1 MTRPLFR
8 DEALQARQGTGLG
21 RVQLL
26 RPLSLDLVTLGV
38 LVVALLVG
46 AFLAL
51 AQYTRKATVDGA
63 LAPDR
68 GLIRLV
74 PAEAATVIERR
85 VAEGQTVKAGDVLFV
100 LALERPRLL
109 ADAQAE
115 VRRSLGERQ
124 RSLQEAARQQDSLA
138 AAQLAALDRR
148 LQTLV
153 AEADQVDGEA
163 ALQQQRLALAQQ
175 AQDRLEALRRDNF
188 ISEAQVLAKQ
198 EEVLGLQAQLQ
209 ALQRQRLALQRE
221 RAQLEGERRSLPLL
235 ARNTQGGIERDLA
248 ELTREAAEQDSE
260 RRLIVRAPQDGMV
273 GAVLAEPG
281 QAVAPSSALASLV
294 PQGAVLQAQLY
305 APSSAVGFVRPG
317 QSVRLRLEA
326 FPYQK
331 FGPLEGRVLQVS
343 RTPLAAGELATQ
355 ALAGVQPVR
364 PGEALFRIT
373 VALDE
378 AALSQWPQPLAAG
391 MRLQA
396 DVQLERRRLVEWL
409 FEPLFGLQQ
418 RL

>member
-38 LVVALLVG
+38 LAVALLVG

-124 RSLQEAARQQDSLA
+124 RSLQDAARQQDSLA

-153 AEADQVDGEA
+153 AEAAQVDGEA

-281 QAVAPSSALASLV
+281 QAVSPSSALASLV

>member
-124 RSLQEAARQQDSLA
+124 RSLQDAARQQDSLA

-281 QAVAPSSALASLV
+281 QAVSPSSALASLV

>member
-124 RSLQEAARQQDSLA
+124 RSLQDAARQQDSLA

>member
-8 DEALQARQGTGLG
+8 DEALQARQGAWLG
-21 RVQLL
+21 RVQVL
-26 RPLSLDLVTLGV
+26 RPLSLDLVTVGV
-38 LVVALLVG
+38 LAVALLVG

-74 PAEAATVIERR
+74 PPEAATVIERR
-85 VAEGQTVKAGDVLFV
+85 VAEGQSVKAGEVLFV

-115 VRRSLGERQ
+115 VRRSLSERQ

-148 LQTLV
+148 LQTLE
-153 AEADQVDGEA
+153 AEQAQVDGEL

-175 AQDRLEALRRDNF
+175 AQGRLEALRRDNF
-188 ISEAQVLAKQ
+188 ISDAQVLAKQ
-198 EEVLGLQAQLQ
+198 EEVLGLRAQQQ

-235 ARNTQGGIERDLA
+235 ARSTQGSLERDLA

-260 RRLIVRAPQDGMV
+260 RRLIVRAPQDGLLS
-273 GAVLAEPG
+273 AVLAEPG
-281 QAVAPSSALASLV
+281 QSVSPASALASLV

-317 QSVRLRLEA
+317 QAVRLRLEA

-355 ALAGVQPVR
+355 ALAAAQAAR
-364 PGEALFRIT
+364 AGEALFRIT

-378 AALSQWPQPLAAG
+378 AAVAQWPQPLAAG

-396 DVQLERRRLVEWL
+396 DVLLERRRLVEWL
-409 FEPLFGLQQ
+409 FEPLFGLRQ
-418 RL
+418 RM

>member
-1 MTRPLFR
+1 MTRSLFR
-8 DEALQARQGTGLG
+8 DEALQARQGSWLG
-21 RVQLL
+21 RVQLV
-26 RPLSLDLVTLGV
+26 RPLSLDLITLGV
-38 LVVALLVG
+38 LAVALAVG
-46 AFLAL
+46 AFLAS
-51 AQYTRKATVDGA
+51 AHYTRKATVEGA

-74 PAEAATVIERR
+74 PAEAATVVERR
-85 VAEGQTVKAGDVLFV
+85 VAEGQAVKTGDVLFV

-115 VRRSLGERQ
+115 VRRSLSERQ
-124 RSLQEAARQQDSLA
+124 RSLQETARQQDSLT

-148 LQTLV
+148 LQTLE
-153 AEADQVDGEA
+153 AEAAQVDGEQ
-163 ALQQQRLALAQQ
+163 ALQRQRLLLAQQ
-175 AQDRLEALRRDNF
+175 AQGRLEALRRDNF

-248 ELTREAAEQDSE
+248 ELSREAAEQDSE
-260 RRLIVRAPQDGMV
+260 RRLIVRAPQDGMLS
-273 GAVLAEPG
+273 AVLAEPG
-281 QAVAPSSALASLV
+281 QAVSPASALASLV

-317 QSVRLRLEA
+317 QAVRLRLEA

-331 FGPLEGRVLQVS
+331 FGPLEGHVVQVS

-355 ALAGVQPVR
+355 ALAGAQPPR

-378 AALSQWPQPLAAG
+378 AAVARWPQPLAAG